1 MARIT
6 AISLLSLAI
15 VLVVVGILFPVVEGS
30 TITTVYRI
38 CPLH

>member
-1 MARIT
+1 MTRI
-6 AISLLSLAI
+6 AVISLLSVAI
-15 VLVVVGILFPVVEGS
+15 VLVVVGALLPVLEGS